1 MESLKKYANPVTI
14 GLAVALVA
22 AIAIII
28 YLYSRNTQEGYTKNP
43 NNSPQHNPSHH
54 HNGGNIPPYAVE
66 TAVGGSNRP
75 ALVLFWGSFCGHST
89 AFKPEWDKAAR
100 ILNNGG
106 QIQALDFELETPEGA
121 RVIEEA
127 KKKLGLRGYPEVRF
141 FPDGFDMDKKSVK
154 FDRDRSE
161 ESLVK
166 FAYENA
172 GH

>member
-1 MESLKKYANPVTI
+1 MDNPI
-14 GLAVALVA
+14 
-22 AIAIII
+22 
-28 YLYSRNTQEGYTKNP
+28 
-43 NNSPQHNPSHH
+43 
-54 HNGGNIPPYAVE
+54 IPPYAVE
-66 TAVGGSNRP
+66 TAVGGNRP

-141 FPDGFDMDKKSVK
+141 FPDGFDMDKKNRLNSTEIEAKRV
-154 FDRDRSE
+154 
-161 ESLVK
+161 
-166 FAYENA
+166 
-172 GH
+172 